1 MSLLLAAILFLAG
14 VLGLVLSAV
23 LIQIRIAKILCIVFF
38 SLLAAAM
45 LVYCGLTLLLVA
57 AII

>member
-38 SLLAAAM
+38 SLLQPCWFTAA
-45 LVYCGLTLLLVA
+45 
-57 AII
+57 